1 MTGKISC
8 CWNSTCLNARTI
20 TYFSRQQG
28 MTMTSKQKNAGIFIS
43 AVMAA
48 VLLTGCS
55 GYGGGMVESGQQI
68 TIDSDPND
76 AAVYAN
82 GAEIGTTPL
91 TIRPGEVFQAR
102 FTSGSGDSG
111 GIIAFRYVGT
121 LMVRKPGCK
130 DFTTQVNDNI
140 LASDIQVK
148 LECDP
153 AYTPASTNAI
163 APDQA
168 PAAPAKPQAVP
179 AKTQTIAPSQAP
191 ATQERQPD
199 LTAGDAEQRLLRID
213 ALHNKG
219 LLSDEEYQTL
229 RKRVLDTL

>member
-1 MTGKISC
+1 
-8 CWNSTCLNARTI
+8 
-20 TYFSRQQG
+20 
-28 MTMTSKQKNAGIFIS
+28 MTSKQKNRAKLTS
-43 AVMAA
+43 AVMATA
-48 VLLTGCS
+48 LLTGCS
-55 GYGGGMVESGQQI
+55 GYGGGMVESSQQI

-91 TIRPGEVFQAR
+91 SIRPGDVFQAR
-102 FTSGSGDSG
+102 FTSGSSDTD

-140 LASDIQVK
+140 LASDIHVK

-153 AYTPASTNAI
+153 AYIRDKARAVTP
-163 APDQA
+163 PQA
-168 PAAPAKPQAVP
+168 PVTPEK
-179 AKTQTIAPSQAP
+179 APSVAPYPSATTPDKTHAVTPTRLP
-191 ATQERQPD
+191 ATQKKTPD
-199 LTAGDAEQRLLRID
+199 LSTGNAEQRLLRIES
-213 ALHNKG
+213 LHDKG
-219 LLSDEEYQTL
+219 LLSDEEYQSL